1 MEKMNAN
8 NYVQIGTISHE
19 VEENCFTTRKN
30 GIAFSYIEV
39 RESGDRP

>member
-1 MEKMNAN
+1 MNAN
-8 NYVQIGTISHE
+8 NYVKIGRISHV

-30 GIAFSYIEV
+30 RIAFSYIEV